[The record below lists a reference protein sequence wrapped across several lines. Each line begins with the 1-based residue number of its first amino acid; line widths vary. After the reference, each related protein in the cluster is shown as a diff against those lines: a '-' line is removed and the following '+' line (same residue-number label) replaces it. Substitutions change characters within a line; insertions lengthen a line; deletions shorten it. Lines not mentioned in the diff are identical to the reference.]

1 MDTLEILI
9 NAVGWTLIHSIWL
22 GALAAAAY
30 AIPAARLRI
39 QAPQSAYA
47 WGLGCL
53 LALVLALIATFA
65 HELDHV
71 RSHADAA
78 AIAAA
83 HAALPVAG
91 SASDNA
97 VTTAVAATPVV
108 RLIEPLLPLLVLL
121 WALAVIAIGG
131 GLLRSQ
137 LALRRLITA
146 GIGVPALAAPVVELA
161 RHFGVSR
168 PIAVVSSAV
177 ARVPFVIGHFAPVIV
192 LPLSVATGM
201 PWPQLKL
208 ILAHEIAH
216 LRRADYLVNWLQ
228 IALEVLL
235 FFHPGVR
242 WLSEELRRLREACCD
257 DMVVAYA
264 GGRADYTRALLSLEE
279 FRHDAPLLAPSAVA
293 GGLLWRVQRI
303 AGRATNDRGALQ
315 KVMLPALFLGVL
327 VSVIGGGLQIR
338 PGAGPRD
345 LSLPQA
351 QLFAYSTPAAAP
363 LQNQAWQARLPPL
376 VDARATP
383 ASTPSLSATTA
394 PAPALPTIDHD
405 LNPLPPIASA
415 VNAATAEVAPATLS
429 PAIMLLPGAGELEP
443 TYRVKPVFPRGA
455 RLFGQTLTVELGF
468 QLDASGA
475 VAGITALDAPAG
487 AEAFIAAAQAALA
500 QWRYPADAAAQLAGE
515 TLRHRFEFRDQGSA
529 SDEPEGCSMV
539 TGSRICVVN
548 GGAPER
554 NDDVSPRSRRCDTT
568 TGTRLCRR

>member
-1 MDTLEILI
+1 MDAIQILI
-9 NAVGWTLIHSIWL
+9 NAIGWTLIHSIWL
-22 GALAAAAY
+22 GAIAAAAY
-30 AIPAARLRI
+30 AIPAARLRNH
-39 QAPQSAYA
+39 APQSAYA
-47 WGLGCL
+47 WGLACL
-53 LALVLALIATFA
+53 LGLVLALIGAFA
-65 HELDHV
+65 HELDSV
-71 RSHADAA
+71 RDSADAA

-83 HAALPVAG
+83 WAALPVAG
-91 SASDNA
+91 SVVDTL
-97 VTTAVAATPVV
+97 TTSAAAEAPMS

-121 WALAVIAIGG
+121 WALAVIAIGA

-137 LALRRLITA
+137 MALRRLVTA
-146 GIGVPALAAPVVELA
+146 GVGMPALVAPVVELA

-242 WLSEELRRLREACCD
+242 WLSEEMRRLREACCD

-264 GGRADYTRALLSLEE
+264 GGRSDYTRALLSLEE

-303 AGRATNDRGALQ
+303 AGRAPNDRGAMQ
-315 KVMLPALFLGVL
+315 KVVLPALFLGVL
-327 VSVIGGGLQIR
+327 VSLIGGGLQIQ

-345 LSLPQA
+345 VLLPQA
-351 QLFAYSTPAAAP
+351 SLFAAATPAATP
-363 LQNQAWQARLPPL
+363 LQSDSWQLRLPPL
-376 VDARATP
+376 DPARATP
-383 ASTPSLSATTA
+383 PRADTA
-394 PAPALPTIDHD
+394 PAQPVATPPASSVRGDIAALQPM
-405 LNPLPPIASA
+405 NPAEIA
-415 VNAATAEVAPATLS
+415 AAARVARPTLS
-429 PAIMLLPGAGELEP
+429 PSPVLLPGAGQLRP
-443 TYRVKPVFPRGA
+443 LTSVRPLFPRG
-455 RLFGQTLTVELGF
+455 GQIAGDSLTVELGF
-468 QLDASGA
+468 SLDQSGA
-475 VAGITALDAPAG
+475 VVGIQTVDAPAG
-487 AEAFIAAAQAALA
+487 ADAFIAAAQVALA
-500 QWRYPADAAAQLAGE
+500 KWRYAPEAAAQLGGE
-515 TLRHRFEFRDQGSA
+515 RLRHRFEFRDQGTTV
-529 SDEPEGCSMV
+529 DDPQGCSMV

-548 GGAPER
+548 GGSPER
-554 NDDVSPRSRRCDTT
+554 NDEVTPRNRRCEAT

>member
-1 MDTLEILI
+1 MDTLELLI

-30 AIPAARLRI
+30 AVPAARLRNH
-39 QAPQSAYA
+39 APQTAYA

-53 LALVLALIATFA
+53 LALVLALTATFA
-65 HELDHV
+65 HELDSV

-91 SASDNA
+91 SALDNA
-97 VTTAVAATPVV
+97 ATTVVATPSVV

-146 GIGVPALAAPVVELA
+146 GVGVPGLAAPVVELA

-303 AGRATNDRGALQ
+303 AGRTSNDRGALQ
-315 KVMLPALFLGVL
+315 KVVLPALFIGVL
-327 VSVIGGGLQIR
+327 VSVIGGGLQIQ

-351 QLFAYSTPAAAP
+351 QLFAYSPPAASP
-363 LQNQAWQARLPPL
+363 LPNDTWQLRLPPL
-376 VDARATP
+376 GDVRAAPPATP
-383 ASTPSLSATTA
+383 SPTA
-394 PAPALPTIDHD
+394 ARVPAPASADKTIER
-405 LNPLPPIASA
+405 LPPIASA
-415 VNAATAEVAPATLS
+415 VNAAAAEVARPALS
-429 PAIMLLPGAGELEP
+429 PATVLLPGASEP
-443 TYRVKPVFPRGA
+443 EPQYRVKPTFPRGA
-455 RLFGQTLTVELGF
+455 RLDGKTLTIELEYR
-468 QLDASGA
+468 LAADGA
-475 VAGITALDAPAG
+475 VTDIATLKAPAG
-487 AEAFIAAAQAALA
+487 ADAFIASAQASLA
-500 QWRYPADAAAQLAGE
+500 QWRYTTDVATQLAGE
-515 TLRHRFEFRDQGSA
+515 SLRHRFEFRDQSA
-529 SDEPEGCSMV
+529 AADEPEGCSMV
-539 TGSRICVVN
+539 TGTRICVVN
-548 GGAPER
+548 GGSPER
-554 NDDVSPRSRRCDTT
+554 NDELSPRNRRCETT